1 MRVCEASRQ
10 SRACMLHFFKNNNYT
25 RFFFQIEFLFLLLI
39 LLTLAAKNEDKM
51 QVTEKDKCIRCMS
64 YTPCNQHRILCD
76 EGESVMLGFQNFKKI
91 KCFPSTH
98 RSTRINMYH
107 CFFR

>member
-1 MRVCEASRQ
+1 MCDASRQ
-10 SRACMLHFFKNNNYT
+10 SRACMLQFLKNNNYVFP
-25 RFFFQIEFLFLLLI
+25 FFFQIEFLFSLLI
-39 LLTLAAKNEDKM
+39 LLTLAAKNEDER

-76 EGESVMLGFQNFKKI
+76 EGESVMLGFQNLKK
-91 KCFPSTH
+91 KCFPSETH
-98 RSTRINMYH
+98 SSTRTNMYH

>member
-1 MRVCEASRQ
+1 M
-10 SRACMLHFFKNNNYT
+10 
-25 RFFFQIEFLFLLLI
+25 EFLFLLLI

-91 KCFPSTH
+91 KCFPSETH
-98 RSTRINMYH
+98 TSTLIKYVSLL
-107 CFFR
+107 F